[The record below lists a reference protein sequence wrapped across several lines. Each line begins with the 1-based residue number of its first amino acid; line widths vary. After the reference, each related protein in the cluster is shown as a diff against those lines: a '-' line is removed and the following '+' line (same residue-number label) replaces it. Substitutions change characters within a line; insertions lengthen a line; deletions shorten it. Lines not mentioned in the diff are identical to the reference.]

1 MKINPQ
7 DVFKGL
13 MRKEGEMER
22 LVSALMNL
30 PASPVWINERHIYT
44 AISLPQG
51 QAFGR
56 FHALSCLISVIKKGY
71 GGNKRKEGDPYF
83 CVDSKYAGCSF
94 NEQSGHK
101 IAFQEYG
108 AFESFHAGEFAEPV
122 EGRPRWFCLG
132 ERVRCNLKTQLA
144 IMAEAVGDESIDLDD
159 DTRARRK
166 AGFAAFFF
174 EGRVDGG
181 YSMVDVPQIAYNNY
195 QELSSIFKKG
205 VSSRLE
211 CISRDMFDTEEL
223 SEFEELLRHIIVGKV
238 AGGKVLVSGDQW
250 VLQKTNRVNN
260 ERVTTVR
267 SLTPPPIRPPTQDHQ
282 EEPPP
287 RKTRRHRHISV
298 DNDDGLPFFLYRSK
312 LSECML

>member
-1 MKINPQ
+1 
-7 DVFKGL
+7 
-13 MRKEGEMER
+13 
-22 LVSALMNL
+22 
-30 PASPVWINERHIYT
+30 
-44 AISLPQG
+44 
-51 QAFGR
+51 
-56 FHALSCLISVIKKGY
+56 
-71 GGNKRKEGDPYF
+71 
-83 CVDSKYAGCSF
+83 
-94 NEQSGHK
+94 
-101 IAFQEYG
+101 
-108 AFESFHAGEFAEPV
+108 
-122 EGRPRWFCLG
+122 
-132 ERVRCNLKTQLA
+132 
-144 IMAEAVGDESIDLDD
+144 
-159 DTRARRK
+159 
-166 AGFAAFFF
+166 
-174 EGRVDGG
+174 
-181 YSMVDVPQIAYNNY
+181 MVDVPQIAYNNY